1 MHVKGVGFGVYVTIT
16 TSGAG
21 PENVTIGK
29 TSHRTD
35 GEKKCTHHLLIKQ
48 TDHLHSSSNIT

>member
-29 TSHRTD
+29 TSPRSCDRTD
-35 GEKKCTHHLLIKQ
+35 SEKKCTHHLLIK
-48 TDHLHSSSNIT
+48 LSSSNIT

>member
-21 PENVTIGK
+21 PENVTIGAK
-29 TSHRTD
+29 HRPKVVT
-35 GEKKCTHHLLIKQ
+35 EQ
-48 TDHLHSSSNIT
+48 TAKRNVRIIC

>member
-35 GEKKCTHHLLIKQ
+35 SEKKCTHHLLIK
-48 TDHLHSSSNIT
+48 LSSSNIT